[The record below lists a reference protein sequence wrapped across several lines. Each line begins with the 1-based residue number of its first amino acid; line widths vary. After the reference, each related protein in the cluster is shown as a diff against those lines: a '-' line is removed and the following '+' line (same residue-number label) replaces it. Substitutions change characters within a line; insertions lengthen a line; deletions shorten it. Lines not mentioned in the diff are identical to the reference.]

1 MADVASLAV
10 ALHLNAASFKSQVF
24 DAYDSASKES
34 KKFAQAASKDAGQTA
49 SKLLEVSANARK
61 AGADLSAS
69 GQLARHSQMGFAQL
83 RTALTNVS
91 AGSNVAT
98 SSLIG
103 GFIPAL
109 ERSLENV
116 NNVKF
121 SLVEQQR
128 VAQEAA
134 REAMNL
140 SRAQIEGAQ
149 ADRKSAQEKLNLAN
163 KMREEAIARR
173 EQAFALDEFLE
184 KQVEVNKQHGISV
197 SYAEDHAKN
206 ARVIREANI
215 AEAEA
220 KRRMASAT
228 KDIIAADKYE
238 ADGKKGL
245 VSATNQL
252 TEASKELTFSQRAA
266 ASSASLFKSAWGMMG
281 GAVGIGIMASAGA
294 FTYLYSQYQQ
304 AEERQK
310 AFNAALQ
317 KGGLGLT
324 TTAYD
329 LRNLANELGGTAE
342 AYKSVTAAASAG
354 FSGDLLQ
361 QVSEL
366 GVQMEKSGGSV
377 DLLISKI
384 IALDDQPLKGLEKLL
399 EAGEA
404 IDEKTIARVAQLE
417 REGKLEEAK
426 KAKREAALEAAKA
439 VEDAASQATENHK
452 NKVNELN
459 REYRQLIASMG
470 DAAFLDGD
478 NPTLRLYREEQEK
491 INASLKEQQQKA
503 KAKHDEI
510 VKNSLEEIKL
520 TQALN
525 AAFKAGIDP
534 QKERSERQ
542 KQFKEMLDKGTISAN
557 EYEQALKGLDKLFS
571 TPKKTGGSSVIDE
584 GKQRIEQLLQQGAA
598 LHAQLMETEG
608 LTASERKLASFEQ
621 ELLGLQGQHLNVRQK
636 SIQAHSSEI
645 RAQLLKNAEL
655 EKEIKYKELRKKF
668 DDQNFEV
675 MQKTSKLSQGATN
688 QILQMTMS
696 QPAYDLMLEE
706 QRIRDD
712 FRQKRY
718 QLDKEV
724 SDKTT
729 QLYADQT
736 IFLASE
742 EQKQIEIARQ
752 SSKDKLLAQ
761 KDAYAGMAK
770 GVQDFGDTANN
781 VHEQMRTITQNS
793 LDNMSS
799 MMADF
804 VTTGKLN
811 FADFAQSIV
820 NDITKMIFKMMIFNA
835 LKSGLTGTAFGD
847 MIGFKAEPNAKGNTY
862 QSPGLSAYSNS
873 LVKSPTLFPFAKGG
887 VPGVGLMGEA
897 GPEAIMPLTRGRD
910 GSLGVRVLGLDLP
923 QQQVPSIV
931 IQQTFNVT
939 GNGDQALY
947 EAMQE
952 AARVGAKRG
961 SDDAL
966 ARIQRDFQTN
976 GKIRGTLGR

>member
-49 SKLLEVSANARK
+49 TKLLEVSANARK

-121 SLVEQQR
+121 SLAEQQR

-149 ADRKSAQEKLNLAN
+149 ADRKSAQEKINLAA
-163 KMREEAIARR
+163 KMRDEAIARR
-173 EQAFALDEFLE
+173 EQAFSLDEYLE
-184 KQVEVNKQHGISV
+184 RQVEVNRQHGISV

-220 KRRMASAT
+220 KKRIQSASIEIVSAN
-228 KDIIAADKYE
+228 KSE
-238 ADGKKGL
+238 LEGKKNL
-245 VSATNQL
+245 TTATNQL
-252 TEASKELTFSQRAA
+252 SEASKELTFSQRAA
-266 ASSASLFKSAWGMMG
+266 ANSASLFKSTWGMMG
-281 GAVGIGIMASAGA
+281 GAVGVGIMASAGA

-329 LRNLANELGGTAE
+329 LRNLANELGGTAD

-354 FSGDLLQ
+354 FSGDLLH

-377 DLLISKI
+377 DLLISKLI
-384 IALDDQPLKGLEKLL
+384 SIGEQPLTGIKKL
-399 EAGEA
+399 
-404 IDEKTIARVAQLE
+404 IDEGVIVESGIVQRIAQLE
-417 REGKLEEAK
+417 REGKAREASELAQVSTLQAKTKAENTQSEALKVQKGEVESLRRSYQGLYEITNGSNYARINTQANNAFLEEAIRLK
-426 KAKREAALEAAKA
+426 KEQSQVQEKQLLEQKEAAYKQLEI
-439 VEDAASQATENHK
+439 TTNF
-452 NKVNELN
+452 N
-459 REYRQLIASMG
+459 
-470 DAAFLDGD
+470 
-478 NPTLRLYREEQEK
+478 T
-491 INASLKEQQQKA
+491 
-503 KAKHDEI
+503 
-510 VKNSLEEIKL
+510 
-520 TQALN
+520 
-525 AAFKAGIDP
+525 AFKAGTDQ
-534 QKERSERQ
+534 QKERAERQ
-542 KQFKEMLDKGTISAN
+542 KQFKEMLDKGTISAT
-557 EYEQALKGLDKLFS
+557 EYQQALKGLDKLFT
-571 TPKKTGGSSVIDE
+571 TPKKTGGSAVVDE

-598 LHAQLMETEG
+598 LRAQLEETEG

-621 ELLGLQGQHLNVRQK
+621 ELLGLQGQHLNARQK
-636 SIQAHSSEI
+636 TIQAHSSEI
-645 RAQLLKNAEL
+645 RAQLIKNAEL

-675 MQKTSKLSQGATN
+675 MQKTSKLSQDATN

-736 IFLASE
+736 AIMASE
-742 EQKQIEIARQ
+742 EQKQIEIVRQ
-752 SSKDKLLAQ
+752 SSKDKLSAQ

-770 GVQDFGDTANN
+770 GVQDFGNTANN

-804 VTTGKLN
+804 ATTGKLN
-811 FADFAQSIV
+811 FGDFAQSIV

-847 MIGFKAEPNAKGNTY
+847 MMGLKAEPNAKGNTY
-862 QSPGLSAYSNS
+862 ESPGLSLHRNS
-873 LVKSPTLFPFAKGG
+873 IVKSPTLFPFAKGG
-887 VPGVGLMGEA
+887 VPGMGLMGEA

-910 GSLGVRVLGLDLP
+910 GSLGVRILGLEDS
-923 QQQVPSIV
+923 QQTVPNII
-931 IQQTFNVT
+931 IQQTFHLT
-939 GNGDQALY
+939 GYGDQALQ

-952 AARVGAKRG
+952 AARMGAKQG

-966 ARIQRDFQTN
+966 AKIQRDFLSK
-976 GKIRGTLGR
+976 GKLRGALER

>member
-49 SKLLEVSANARK
+49 TKLLEVSANARK

-121 SLVEQQR
+121 SLAEQQR

-134 REAMNL
+134 REAINL

-149 ADRKSAQEKLNLAN
+149 ADRKSAQEKINLAA
-163 KMREEAIARR
+163 KMRDEAIARR
-173 EQAFALDEFLE
+173 EQAFSLDEYLE
-184 KQVEVNKQHGISV
+184 RQVEVNKQHGISV
-197 SYAEDHAKN
+197 SYAEEHAKN

-220 KRRMASAT
+220 KKRIQSASIEIVSAN
-228 KDIIAADKYE
+228 KSE
-238 ADGKKGL
+238 LEGKKNL
-245 VSATNQL
+245 TTATNQL
-252 TEASKELTFSQRAA
+252 SEASKELTFSQRAA
-266 ASSASLFKSAWGMMG
+266 ANSASLFKSAWGMMG
-281 GAVGIGIMASAGA
+281 GAVGVGIMASAGA

-354 FSGDLLQ
+354 FSGDLLH

-377 DLLISKI
+377 DLLISKLI
-384 IALDDQPLKGLEKLL
+384 SIGEQPLTGIKKL
-399 EAGEA
+399 
-404 IDEKTIARVAQLE
+404 IDEGVIVESGIVQRIAQLE
-417 REGKLEEAK
+417 REGKAREASELAQVSTLQAKTKAENTQSEALKVQKGEVESLRRSYQGLYEITNGSNYARINTQANNAFLEEAIRLK
-426 KAKREAALEAAKA
+426 KEQSQVQEKQLLEQKEAAYKQLEI
-439 VEDAASQATENHK
+439 TTNF
-452 NKVNELN
+452 N
-459 REYRQLIASMG
+459 
-470 DAAFLDGD
+470 
-478 NPTLRLYREEQEK
+478 T
-491 INASLKEQQQKA
+491 
-503 KAKHDEI
+503 
-510 VKNSLEEIKL
+510 
-520 TQALN
+520 
-525 AAFKAGIDP
+525 AFKAGTDQ
-534 QKERSERQ
+534 QKERAERQ
-542 KQFKEMLDKGTISAN
+542 KQFKEMLDKGTISAT
-557 EYEQALKGLDKLFS
+557 EYQQALKGLDKLFT
-571 TPKKTGGSSVIDE
+571 TPKKTGGSAAVDE

-598 LHAQLMETEG
+598 LRAQLEETEG

-621 ELLGLQGQHLNVRQK
+621 ELLGLQGQHLSARQK
-636 SIQAHSSEI
+636 TIQAHSSEI
-645 RAQLLKNAEL
+645 RAQLIKNAEL

-675 MQKTSKLSQGATN
+675 MQKTSKLSQDATN

-736 IFLASE
+736 TFLASE

-752 SSKDKLLAQ
+752 SSKDKLSAQ
-761 KDAYAGMAK
+761 KGAYAGMAK
-770 GVQDFGDTANN
+770 GVQDFGNTANN

-811 FADFAQSIV
+811 FGDFAQSIV

-847 MIGFKAEPNAKGNTY
+847 MMGLKAEPNAKGNTY
-862 QSPGLSAYSNS
+862 ESPGLSLHRNS
-873 LVKSPTLFPFAKGG
+873 IVKSPTLFPFAKGG
-887 VPGVGLMGEA
+887 VPGMGLMGEA

-910 GSLGVRVLGLDLP
+910 GSLGVRILGLEES
-923 QQQVPSIV
+923 QQAAPNII
-931 IQQTFNVT
+931 IQQTFHLT
-939 GNGDQALY
+939 GYGDQALQD
-947 EAMQE
+947 AMQE
-952 AARVGAKRG
+952 AARMGAKQG

-966 ARIQRDFQTN
+966 AKIQRDFLTK
-976 GKIRGTLGR
+976 GKIRGALER

>member
-49 SKLLEVSANARK
+49 TKLLEVSANARK

-121 SLVEQQR
+121 SLAEQQR

-149 ADRKSAQEKLNLAN
+149 ADRKSAQEKINLAA
-163 KMREEAIARR
+163 KMRDEAIARR
-173 EQAFALDEFLE
+173 EQAFSLDEYLE
-184 KQVEVNKQHGISV
+184 RQVEVNRQHGISV
-197 SYAEDHAKN
+197 SYAEEHAKN

-220 KRRMASAT
+220 KKRIQSASIEIVSAN
-228 KDIIAADKYE
+228 KSE
-238 ADGKKGL
+238 LEGKKNL
-245 VSATNQL
+245 TTATNQL
-252 TEASKELTFSQRAA
+252 SEASKELTFSQRAA
-266 ASSASLFKSAWGMMG
+266 ANSASLFKSAWGMMG
-281 GAVGIGIMASAGA
+281 GAVGVGIMASAGA

-354 FSGDLLQ
+354 FSGDLLH

-377 DLLISKI
+377 DELISRLV
-384 IALDDQPLKGLEKLL
+384 ALGERPVEGLQK
-399 EAGEA
+399 A
-404 IDEKTIARVAQLE
+404 IDAGHIIDAQTMERIARLE
-417 REGKLEEAK
+417 REGKK
-426 KAKREAALEAAKA
+426 QEAASAARLAATAAMK
-439 VEDAASQATENHK
+439 EYHQQSDAFAENHEKRIRELDKTYAGLHMTIRNLDMGGSDPFLGMYVATK
-452 NKVNELN
+452 NLLTNKLK
-459 REYRQLIASMG
+459 Q
-470 DAAFLDGD
+470 
-478 NPTLRLYREEQEK
+478 EQEERQK
-491 INASLKEQQQKA
+491 QQFEQQ
-503 KAKHDEI
+503 
-510 VKNSLEEIKL
+510 KNLTDNLKL
-520 TQALN
+520 QINFN
-525 AAFKAGIDP
+525 AAFSAGIDQ
-534 QKERSERQ
+534 QKERAERQ
-542 KQFKEMLDKGTISAN
+542 KQFKDMLDKGTISAT
-557 EYEQALKGLDKLFS
+557 EYQQALKGLDKLFT
-571 TPKKTGGSSVIDE
+571 TPKKTGGSAAVDE

-598 LHAQLMETEG
+598 LRAQLEETEG

-621 ELLGLQGQHLNVRQK
+621 ELLGLQGQHLNARQK
-636 SIQAHSSEI
+636 TIQAHSSEI
-645 RAQLLKNAEL
+645 RAQLIKNAEL

-675 MQKTSKLSQGATN
+675 MQKTSKLSQDATN

-736 IFLASE
+736 TFLASE

-752 SSKDKLLAQ
+752 SSKDKLSAQ

-770 GVQDFGDTANN
+770 GVQDFGNTANN

-811 FADFAQSIV
+811 FGDFAQSIV
-820 NDITKMIFKMMIFNA
+820 NDITKMILKMMIFNA

-847 MIGFKAEPNAKGNTY
+847 MMGLKAEPNAKGNTY
-862 QSPGLSAYSNS
+862 ESPGLSLHRNS
-873 LVKSPTLFPFAKGG
+873 IVKSPTLFPFAKGG
-887 VPGVGLMGEA
+887 VPGMGLMGEA

-910 GSLGVRVLGLDLP
+910 GSLGVRILGLEES
-923 QQQVPSIV
+923 QQAAPNII
-931 IQQTFNVT
+931 IQQAFHLT
-939 GNGDQALY
+939 GYGDQALQD
-947 EAMQE
+947 AMQE
-952 AARVGAKRG
+952 AARMGAKQG

-966 ARIQRDFQTN
+966 AKIQRDFLAK
-976 GKIRGTLGR
+976 GKIRGALER

>member
-24 DAYDSASKES
+24 EAYDSASKES

-49 SKLLEVSANARK
+49 TKLLEVSANARK

-103 GFIPAL
+103 ALIPAL

-121 SLVEQQR
+121 SLAEQQR

-134 REAMNL
+134 REAINL

-149 ADRKSAQEKLNLAN
+149 ADRKSAQEKINLAA
-163 KMREEAIARR
+163 KMRDEAIARR
-173 EQAFALDEFLE
+173 EQAFSLDEYLE
-184 KQVEVNKQHGISV
+184 RQVEVNKQHGISV
-197 SYAEDHAKN
+197 SYAEEHAKN

-220 KRRMASAT
+220 KKRIQSASIEIVSAN
-228 KDIIAADKYE
+228 KSE
-238 ADGKKGL
+238 LEGKKNL
-245 VSATNQL
+245 TTATNQL
-252 TEASKELTFSQRAA
+252 SEASKELTFSQRAA
-266 ASSASLFKSAWGMMG
+266 ANSASLFKSAWGMMG
-281 GAVGIGIMASAGA
+281 GAVGVGIMASAGA

-354 FSGDLLQ
+354 FSGDLLH

-377 DLLISKI
+377 DLLISKLI
-384 IALDDQPLKGLEKLL
+384 SIGEQPLTGIKKL
-399 EAGEA
+399 
-404 IDEKTIARVAQLE
+404 IDEGVIVESGIVQRIAQLE
-417 REGKLEEAK
+417 REGKAREASELAQVSTLQAKTKAENTQSEALKVQKGEVESLRRSYQGLYEITNGSNYARINTQANNAFLEEAIRLK
-426 KAKREAALEAAKA
+426 KEQSQVQEKQLLEQKEAAYKQLEI
-439 VEDAASQATENHK
+439 TTNF
-452 NKVNELN
+452 N
-459 REYRQLIASMG
+459 
-470 DAAFLDGD
+470 
-478 NPTLRLYREEQEK
+478 T
-491 INASLKEQQQKA
+491 
-503 KAKHDEI
+503 
-510 VKNSLEEIKL
+510 
-520 TQALN
+520 
-525 AAFKAGIDP
+525 AFKAGTDQ
-534 QKERSERQ
+534 QKERAERQ
-542 KQFKEMLDKGTISAN
+542 KQFKEMLDKGTISAT
-557 EYEQALKGLDKLFS
+557 EYQQALKGLDKLFT
-571 TPKKTGGSSVIDE
+571 TPKKTGGSAVVDE

-598 LHAQLMETEG
+598 LRAQLEETEG

-621 ELLGLQGQHLNVRQK
+621 ELLGLQGQHLNARQK
-636 SIQAHSSEI
+636 TIQAHSSEI
-645 RAQLLKNAEL
+645 RAQLIKNAEL

-675 MQKTSKLSQGATN
+675 MQKTSKLSQDATN

-736 IFLASE
+736 AIMASE

-752 SSKDKLLAQ
+752 SSKDKLSAQ

-770 GVQDFGDTANN
+770 GVQDFGNTANN

-804 VTTGKLN
+804 ATTGKLN
-811 FADFAQSIV
+811 FGDFAQSIV

-847 MIGFKAEPNAKGNTY
+847 MMGLKAEPNAKGNTY
-862 QSPGLSAYSNS
+862 ESPGLSLHRNS
-873 LVKSPTLFPFAKGG
+873 IVKSPTLFPFAKGG
-887 VPGVGLMGEA
+887 VPGMGLMGEA

-910 GSLGVRVLGLDLP
+910 GSLGVRILGLEDS
-923 QQQVPSIV
+923 QQTVPNII
-931 IQQTFNVT
+931 IQQTFHLT
-939 GNGDQALY
+939 GYGDQALQ

-952 AARVGAKRG
+952 AARMGAKQG

-966 ARIQRDFQTN
+966 AKIQRDFLSK
-976 GKIRGTLGR
+976 GKLRGTLER

>member
-24 DAYDSASKES
+24 EAYDSASKES

-49 SKLLEVSANARK
+49 TKLLEVSANARK

-103 GFIPAL
+103 ALIPAL

-121 SLVEQQR
+121 SLAEQQR

-134 REAMNL
+134 REAINL

-149 ADRKSAQEKLNLAN
+149 ADRKSAQEKINLAA
-163 KMREEAIARR
+163 KMRDEAIARR
-173 EQAFALDEFLE
+173 EQAFSLDEYLE
-184 KQVEVNKQHGISV
+184 RQVEVNKQHGISV
-197 SYAEDHAKN
+197 SYAEEHAKN

-220 KRRMASAT
+220 KKRIQSASIEIVSAN
-228 KDIIAADKYE
+228 KSE
-238 ADGKKGL
+238 LEGKKNL
-245 VSATNQL
+245 TTATNQL
-252 TEASKELTFSQRAA
+252 SEASKELTFSQRAA
-266 ASSASLFKSAWGMMG
+266 ANSASLFKSAWGMMG
-281 GAVGIGIMASAGA
+281 GAVGVGIMASAGA

-354 FSGDLLQ
+354 FSGDLLH

-377 DLLISKI
+377 DLLISKLI
-384 IALDDQPLKGLEKLL
+384 SIGEQPLTGIKKL
-399 EAGEA
+399 
-404 IDEKTIARVAQLE
+404 IDEGVIVESGIVQRIAQLE
-417 REGKLEEAK
+417 REGKAREASELAQVSTLQAKTKAENTQSEALKVQKGEVESLRRSYQGLYEITNGSNYARINTQANNAFLEEAIRLK
-426 KAKREAALEAAKA
+426 KEQSQVQEKQLLEQKEAAYKQLEI
-439 VEDAASQATENHK
+439 TTNF
-452 NKVNELN
+452 N
-459 REYRQLIASMG
+459 
-470 DAAFLDGD
+470 
-478 NPTLRLYREEQEK
+478 T
-491 INASLKEQQQKA
+491 
-503 KAKHDEI
+503 
-510 VKNSLEEIKL
+510 
-520 TQALN
+520 T
-525 AAFKAGIDP
+525 FKAGTDQ
-534 QKERSERQ
+534 QKERAERQ
-542 KQFKEMLDKGTISAN
+542 KQFKEMLDKGTISAT
-557 EYEQALKGLDKLFS
+557 EYQQALKGLDKLFT
-571 TPKKTGGSSVIDE
+571 TPKKTGGSAVVDE

-598 LHAQLMETEG
+598 LRAQLEETEG

-621 ELLGLQGQHLNVRQK
+621 ELLGLQGQHLNARQK
-636 SIQAHSSEI
+636 TIQAHSSEI
-645 RAQLLKNAEL
+645 RAQLIKNAEL

-675 MQKTSKLSQGATN
+675 MQKTSKLSQDATN

-736 IFLASE
+736 AIMASE

-752 SSKDKLLAQ
+752 SSKDKLSAQ

-770 GVQDFGDTANN
+770 GVQDFGNTANN

-804 VTTGKLN
+804 ATTGKLN
-811 FADFAQSIV
+811 FGDFAQSIV

-847 MIGFKAEPNAKGNTY
+847 MMGLKAEPNAKGNTY
-862 QSPGLSAYSNS
+862 ESPGLSLHRNS
-873 LVKSPTLFPFAKGG
+873 IVKSPTLFPFAKGG
-887 VPGVGLMGEA
+887 VPGMGLMGEA

-910 GSLGVRVLGLDLP
+910 GSLGVRILGLEDS
-923 QQQVPSIV
+923 QQTVPNII
-931 IQQTFNVT
+931 IQQTFHLT
-939 GNGDQALY
+939 GYGDQALQ

-952 AARVGAKRG
+952 AARMGAKQG

-966 ARIQRDFQTN
+966 AKIQRDFLSK
-976 GKIRGTLGR
+976 GKLRGTLER

>member
-354 FSGDLLQ
+354 FSGDLLH

-377 DLLISKI
+377 DLLISKL
-384 IALDDQPLKGLEKLL
+384 IAIGDQPLNGIQKL
-399 EAGEA
+399 
-404 IDEKTIARVAQLE
+404 IDEGVMVESGIVQRIAALE
-417 REGKLEEAK
+417 REGKSREAAELAQISSLKARTGAENEQAESIKEHRNQVEELRSSYKGLYEVTNGGSYVKINTNLNNAFLDEAK
-426 KAKREAALEAAKA
+426 K
-439 VEDAASQATENHK
+439 
-452 NKVNELN
+452 
-459 REYRQLIASMG
+459 
-470 DAAFLDGD
+470 
-478 NPTLRLYREEQEK
+478 LRLEKQKIHDEE
-491 INASLKEQQQKA
+491 LKQQKESA
-503 KAKHDEI
+503 YKQLELA
-510 VKNSLEEIKL
+510 VNFNS
-520 TQALN
+520 
-525 AAFKAGIDP
+525 AFKAGVDQ
-534 QKERSERQ
+534 QKIRAERQ

-675 MQKTSKLSQGATN
+675 MQKTSKLSQDATN

-770 GVQDFGDTANN
+770 GVQDFGDTASN

-887 VPGVGLMGEA
+887 VPGVGLMGEE

>member
-281 GAVGIGIMASAGA
+281 GAVGIGIIASAGA

-377 DLLISKI
+377 DLLISKL
-384 IALDDQPLKGLEKLL
+384 IAIGDQPLNGIQKL
-399 EAGEA
+399 
-404 IDEKTIARVAQLE
+404 IDEGVMVESGIVQRIAALE
-417 REGKLEEAK
+417 REGKSREAAELAQISSLKARTGAENEQAESIKEHRNQVEELRSSYKGLYEVTNGGSYVKINTNLNNAFLDEAK
-426 KAKREAALEAAKA
+426 K
-439 VEDAASQATENHK
+439 
-452 NKVNELN
+452 
-459 REYRQLIASMG
+459 
-470 DAAFLDGD
+470 
-478 NPTLRLYREEQEK
+478 LRLEKQKIHDEE
-491 INASLKEQQQKA
+491 LKQQKESA
-503 KAKHDEI
+503 YKQLELA
-510 VKNSLEEIKL
+510 VNFNS
-520 TQALN
+520 
-525 AAFKAGIDP
+525 AFKAGVDQ
-534 QKERSERQ
+534 QKIRVERQ

-675 MQKTSKLSQGATN
+675 MQKTSKLSQDATN

-923 QQQVPSIV
+923 QQQVPSII

-939 GNGDQALY
+939 GSGDQALY

>member
-34 KKFAQAASKDAGQTA
+34 KKFAQSATKDAGQTA
-49 SKLLEVSANARK
+49 ERLLEVSANARK

-69 GQLARHSQMGFAQL
+69 GQMARSSQLGFGQL

-116 NNVKF
+116 NSVKF
-121 SLVEQQR
+121 SLAEQQR

-134 REAMNL
+134 REAINL

-149 ADRKSAQEKLNLAN
+149 ADRKSAQEKINLAA
-163 KMREEAIARR
+163 KMRDEAIARR
-173 EQAFALDEFLE
+173 EQAFSLDEYLE
-184 KQVEVNKQHGISV
+184 RQVEVNKQHGISV

-220 KRRMASAT
+220 KKRMQSASIEVISAN
-228 KDIIAADKYE
+228 KSE
-238 ADGKKGL
+238 LDGKKNL
-245 VSATNQL
+245 TTATNQL
-252 TEASKELTFSQRAA
+252 SEASKELTFSQRAA
-266 ASSASLFKSAWGMMG
+266 ANSASLFKSAWSMMG
-281 GAVGIGIMASAGA
+281 GAVGVGIMASAGA

-354 FSGDLLQ
+354 FSGDLLH

-366 GVQMEKSGGSV
+366 GIQMEKSGGSV
-377 DLLISKI
+377 DLLISKLVSI
-384 IALDDQPLKGLEKLL
+384 GEQPLTGIKKL
-399 EAGEA
+399 
-404 IDEKTIARVAQLE
+404 IDEGVIVESGIVQRIAQLE
-417 REGKLEEAK
+417 REGKAREASELAQISTLQAKTKAENTQSEALKVQKSEVESLRRSYQGLYDITNGSNYAKINTQMNNAFLEEAIKLK
-426 KAKREAALEAAKA
+426 KEQSQVQEKQLLEQKEAAYKQLEI
-439 VEDAASQATENHK
+439 TTNF
-452 NKVNELN
+452 N
-459 REYRQLIASMG
+459 
-470 DAAFLDGD
+470 
-478 NPTLRLYREEQEK
+478 T
-491 INASLKEQQQKA
+491 
-503 KAKHDEI
+503 
-510 VKNSLEEIKL
+510 
-520 TQALN
+520 
-525 AAFKAGIDP
+525 AFKAGTDQ

-542 KQFKEMLDKGTISAN
+542 KQFKEMLDKGTISAI
-557 EYEQALKGLDKLFS
+557 EYQQAIKGLDKLFT
-571 TPKKTGGSSVIDE
+571 TPKKTGGSAVVDE

-598 LHAQLMETEG
+598 LRAQLEETEG

-621 ELLGLQGQHLNVRQK
+621 ELIGLQGQHLNARQK
-636 SIQAHSSEI
+636 TIQAHSSEI
-645 RAQLLKNAEL
+645 RAQLIKNAEL

-675 MQKTSKLSQGATN
+675 MQRTSKLSQDSSN
-688 QILQMTMS
+688 QMLQMTMS

-706 QRIRDD
+706 QRVRDD
-712 FRQKRY
+712 FRQRRY

-729 QLYADQT
+729 QLYSEQT
-736 IFLASE
+736 LFLSQE
-742 EQKQIEIARQ
+742 EQRQLDIVRQ
-752 SSKDKLLAQ
+752 SSRDKLAMNRN
-761 KDAYAGMAK
+761 ATTGMAK
-770 GVQDFGDTANN
+770 GIQDFGNSAEN
-781 VHEQMRTITQNS
+781 VYDQMRTISNGALS
-793 LDNMSS
+793 DMSG
-799 MMADF
+799 MLANF
-804 VTTGKLN
+804 VATGKLN

-820 NDITKMIFKMMIFNA
+820 TEITKMIFQMMIFNA
-835 LKSGLTGTAFGD
+835 LKAGFAGTAFGEA
-847 MIGFKAEPNAKGNTY
+847 IGAGAAPTPNAKGGTY
-862 QSPGLSAYSNS
+862 NSPGLSAYSNTI
-873 LVKSPTLFPFAKGG
+873 VKSPTLFPFAKGG
-887 VPGVGLMGEA
+887 APKMGLMGEA
-897 GPEAIMPLTRGRD
+897 GAEAIMPLTRARD
-910 GSLGVRVLGLDLP
+910 GSLGVRVIGLDA
-923 QQQVPSIV
+923 QQQTPNII
-931 IQQTFNVT
+931 IQQTFHLT
-939 GNGDQALY
+939 GNGDQAL
-947 EAMQE
+947 QE
-952 AARVGAKRG
+952 AIQQAAEMGAKQG
-961 SDDAL
+961 SQDAL
-966 ARIQRDFQTN
+966 TKIQRDFQN
-976 GKIRGTLGR
+976 NGTLRKSLGR

>member
-49 SKLLEVSANARK
+49 TKLLEVSANARK

-121 SLVEQQR
+121 SLAEQQR
-128 VAQEAA
+128 VTQEAA

-149 ADRKSAQEKLNLAN
+149 ADRKSAQEKINLAA
-163 KMREEAIARR
+163 KMRDEAIARR
-173 EQAFALDEFLE
+173 EQAFSLDEYLE
-184 KQVEVNKQHGISV
+184 RQVEVNKQHGISV
-197 SYAEDHAKN
+197 SYAEEHAKN

-220 KRRMASAT
+220 KKRIQSASIEIVSAN
-228 KDIIAADKYE
+228 KSE
-238 ADGKKGL
+238 LEGKKNL
-245 VSATNQL
+245 TTATNQL
-252 TEASKELTFSQRAA
+252 SEASKELTFSQRAA
-266 ASSASLFKSAWGMMG
+266 ANSASLFKSAWGMMG
-281 GAVGIGIMASAGA
+281 GAVGVGIMASAGA

-354 FSGDLLQ
+354 FSGDLLH

-377 DLLISKI
+377 DELISRLV
-384 IALDDQPLKGLEKLL
+384 ALGERPVEGLQK
-399 EAGEA
+399 A
-404 IDEKTIARVAQLE
+404 IDAGHIIDAQTMERIARLE
-417 REGKLEEAK
+417 REGKK
-426 KAKREAALEAAKA
+426 QEAASAARLAATAAMK
-439 VEDAASQATENHK
+439 EYHQQSDAFAENHEKRIRELDKTYAGLHMTIRNLDMGGSDPFLGMYVATK
-452 NKVNELN
+452 NLLTNKLK
-459 REYRQLIASMG
+459 Q
-470 DAAFLDGD
+470 
-478 NPTLRLYREEQEK
+478 EQEERQK
-491 INASLKEQQQKA
+491 QQFEQQ
-503 KAKHDEI
+503 
-510 VKNSLEEIKL
+510 KNLTDNLKL
-520 TQALN
+520 QINFN
-525 AAFKAGIDP
+525 AAFSAGIDQ
-534 QKERSERQ
+534 QKERAERQ
-542 KQFKEMLDKGTISAN
+542 KQFKDMLDKGTISAT
-557 EYEQALKGLDKLFS
+557 EYQQALKGLDKLFT
-571 TPKKTGGSSVIDE
+571 TPKKTGGSAAVDE

-598 LHAQLMETEG
+598 LRAQLEETEG

-621 ELLGLQGQHLNVRQK
+621 ELLGLQGQHLSARQK
-636 SIQAHSSEI
+636 TIQAHSSEI
-645 RAQLLKNAEL
+645 RAQLIKNAEL

-675 MQKTSKLSQGATN
+675 MQKTSKLSQDATN

-736 IFLASE
+736 TFLASE

-752 SSKDKLLAQ
+752 SSKDKLSAQ

-770 GVQDFGDTANN
+770 GVQDFGNTANN

-804 VTTGKLN
+804 ATTGKLN
-811 FADFAQSIV
+811 FGDFAQSIV

-847 MIGFKAEPNAKGNTY
+847 MMGLKAEPNAKGNTY
-862 QSPGLSAYSNS
+862 ESPGLSLHRNS
-873 LVKSPTLFPFAKGG
+873 IVKSPTLFPFAKGG
-887 VPGVGLMGEA
+887 VPGMGLMGEA

-910 GSLGVRVLGLDLP
+910 GSLGVRILGLEES
-923 QQQVPSIV
+923 QQAVPNII
-931 IQQTFNVT
+931 IQQTFHLT
-939 GNGDQALY
+939 GYGDQALQD
-947 EAMQE
+947 AMQE
-952 AARVGAKRG
+952 AARMGAKQG

-966 ARIQRDFQTN
+966 AKIQRDFLTK
-976 GKIRGTLGR
+976 GKIRGALER

>member
-49 SKLLEVSANARK
+49 TKLLEVSANARK

-121 SLVEQQR
+121 SLAEQQR

-149 ADRKSAQEKLNLAN
+149 ADRKSAQEKINLAA
-163 KMREEAIARR
+163 KMRDEAIARR
-173 EQAFALDEFLE
+173 EQAFSLDEYLE
-184 KQVEVNKQHGISV
+184 RQVEVNKQHGISV
-197 SYAEDHAKN
+197 SYAEEHAKN

-220 KRRMASAT
+220 KKRIQSASIEIVSAN
-228 KDIIAADKYE
+228 KSE
-238 ADGKKGL
+238 LEGKKNL
-245 VSATNQL
+245 TTATNQL
-252 TEASKELTFSQRAA
+252 SEASKELTFSQRAA
-266 ASSASLFKSAWGMMG
+266 ANSASLFKSAWGMMG
-281 GAVGIGIMASAGA
+281 GAVGVGIMASAGA

-354 FSGDLLQ
+354 FSGDLLHQ
-361 QVSEL
+361 ISEVGTQL
-366 GVQMEKSGGSV
+366 EKSGGNV
-377 DLLISKI
+377 DQFISSLVALGERPVEGMQRI
-384 IALDDQPLKGLEKLL
+384 ID
-399 EAGEA
+399 AGREIDNQA
-404 IDEKTIARVAQLE
+404 IERVARLE
-417 REGKLEEAK
+417 REGK
-426 KAKREAALEAAKA
+426 KREAANAAML
-439 VEDAASQATENHK
+439 AAAIAEIEYNTKSGTFATEHEK
-452 NKVNELN
+452 RIKDLN
-459 REYRQLIASMG
+459 VAYAGLQMTVRNIDMGGKDPFMGMYIATKSLLADKLKKEQEERTQQLI
-470 DAAFLDGD
+470 
-478 NPTLRLYREEQEK
+478 
-491 INASLKEQQQKA
+491 EQQKQLT
-503 KAKHDEI
+503 EN
-510 VKNSLEEIKL
+510 VKLQSNF
-520 TQALN
+520 N
-525 AAFKAGIDP
+525 AAFNAGVDQQKVRID
-534 QKERSERQ
+534 RQ
-542 KQFKEMLDKGTISAN
+542 KQFKDMLDKGAISAT
-557 EYEQALKGLDKLFS
+557 EYQQALKGLDKLFS
-571 TPKKTGGSSVIDE
+571 TPAKSGKSTVIDE
-584 GKQRIEQLLQQGAA
+584 GKQRVEQLLQQGAA
-598 LHAQLMETEG
+598 LRAQLEETEG

-621 ELLGLQGQHLNVRQK
+621 ELIGLQGQHLNARQK
-636 SIQAHSSEI
+636 SIQSHSVEI
-645 RAQLLKNAEL
+645 RNQLLKNTEL
-655 EKEIKYKELRKKF
+655 EKEIKFKELRKKF

-675 MQKTSKLSQGATN
+675 MQKTSKIRQDATN
-688 QILQMTMS
+688 QMLQITMS
-696 QPAYDLMLEE
+696 QSAYDLMLEE
-706 QRIRDD
+706 QKVRDE
-712 FRQKRY
+712 FRQRRY

-729 QLYADQT
+729 QLYSEQT
-736 IFLASE
+736 LFLAQE
-742 EQKQIEIARQ
+742 EQRQLDIVRQ
-752 SSKDKLLAQ
+752 SSRDKLAMSRN
-761 KDAYAGMAK
+761 ASAGMVR
-770 GVQDFGDTANN
+770 GIQDFGESAGSVYD
-781 VHEQMRTITQNS
+781 QMRLISNNTLS
-793 LDNMSS
+793 DMSG
-799 MMADF
+799 MLANF
-804 VTTGKLN
+804 VATGKLN

-820 NDITKMIFKMMIFNA
+820 SEITKMIFQMMIFNA
-835 LKSGLTGTAFGD
+835 LKAGFAGTSFGD
-847 MIGFKAEPNAKGNTY
+847 VLGFKATPNAKGNTY
-862 QSPGLSAYSNS
+862 ESPGLSLHRNS
-873 LVKSPTLFPFAKGG
+873 IVKSPTLFPFAKGG
-887 VPGVGLMGEA
+887 VPGMGLMGEA

-910 GSLGVRVLGLDLP
+910 GSLGVRILGLEES
-923 QQQVPSIV
+923 QQAAPNII
-931 IQQTFNVT
+931 IQQTFHLT
-939 GNGDQALY
+939 GYGDQALQD
-947 EAMQE
+947 AMQE
-952 AARVGAKRG
+952 AARMGAKQG

-966 ARIQRDFQTN
+966 AKIQRDFLTK
-976 GKIRGTLGR
+976 GKIRGALER

>member
-49 SKLLEVSANARK
+49 TKLLEVSANARK

-98 SSLIG
+98 SSLIS

-121 SLVEQQR
+121 SLAEQQR

-149 ADRKSAQEKLNLAN
+149 ADRKSAQEKINLAA
-163 KMREEAIARR
+163 KMRDEAIARR
-173 EQAFALDEFLE
+173 EQAFSLDEYLE
-184 KQVEVNKQHGISV
+184 RQVEVNKQHGISV
-197 SYAEDHAKN
+197 SYAEEHAKN

-220 KRRMASAT
+220 KKRIQSASIEIVSAN
-228 KDIIAADKYE
+228 KSE
-238 ADGKKGL
+238 LEGKKNL
-245 VSATNQL
+245 TTATNQL
-252 TEASKELTFSQRAA
+252 SEASKELTFSQRAA
-266 ASSASLFKSAWGMMG
+266 ANSASLFKSAWGMMG
-281 GAVGIGIMASAGA
+281 GAVGVGIMASAGA

-354 FSGDLLQ
+354 FSGDLLH

-377 DLLISKI
+377 DLLISKLI
-384 IALDDQPLKGLEKLL
+384 SIGEQPLTGIKKL
-399 EAGEA
+399 
-404 IDEKTIARVAQLE
+404 IDEGVIVESGIVQRIAQLE
-417 REGKLEEAK
+417 REGKAREASELAQVSTLQAKTKAENTQSEALKVQKGEVESLRRSYQGLYEITNGSNYARINTQANNAFLEEAIRLK
-426 KAKREAALEAAKA
+426 KEQSQVQEKQLLEQKEAAYKQLEI
-439 VEDAASQATENHK
+439 TTNF
-452 NKVNELN
+452 N
-459 REYRQLIASMG
+459 
-470 DAAFLDGD
+470 
-478 NPTLRLYREEQEK
+478 T
-491 INASLKEQQQKA
+491 
-503 KAKHDEI
+503 
-510 VKNSLEEIKL
+510 
-520 TQALN
+520 
-525 AAFKAGIDP
+525 AFKAGTDQ
-534 QKERSERQ
+534 QKERAERQ
-542 KQFKEMLDKGTISAN
+542 KQFKEMLDKGTISAT
-557 EYEQALKGLDKLFS
+557 EYQQALKGLDKLFT
-571 TPKKTGGSSVIDE
+571 TPKKTGGSAVVDE

-598 LHAQLMETEG
+598 LRAQLEETEG

-621 ELLGLQGQHLNVRQK
+621 ELLGLQGQHLNARQK
-636 SIQAHSSEI
+636 TIQAHSSEI
-645 RAQLLKNAEL
+645 RAQLIKNAEL

-675 MQKTSKLSQGATN
+675 MQKTSKLSQDATN

-736 IFLASE
+736 AIMASE

-752 SSKDKLLAQ
+752 SSKDKLSAQ

-770 GVQDFGDTANN
+770 GVQDFGNTANN

-804 VTTGKLN
+804 ATTGKLN
-811 FADFAQSIV
+811 FGDFAQSIV

-847 MIGFKAEPNAKGNTY
+847 MMGLKAEPNAKGNIY
-862 QSPGLSAYSNS
+862 ESPGLSLHRNS
-873 LVKSPTLFPFAKGG
+873 IVKSQTLFPFAKGG
-887 VPGVGLMGEA
+887 VPGMGLMGEA

-910 GSLGVRVLGLDLP
+910 GSLGVRILGLEDS
-923 QQQVPSIV
+923 QQTVPNII
-931 IQQTFNVT
+931 IQQTFHLT
-939 GNGDQALY
+939 GYGDQALQ

-952 AARVGAKRG
+952 AARMGAKQG

-966 ARIQRDFQTN
+966 AKIQRDFLSK
-976 GKIRGTLGR
+976 GKLRGTLER

>member
-49 SKLLEVSANARK
+49 TKLLEVSANARK

-116 NNVKF
+116 NNVKL
-121 SLVEQQR
+121 SLAEQQR

-134 REAMNL
+134 REAINL

-149 ADRKSAQEKLNLAN
+149 ADRKSAQEKINLAA
-163 KMREEAIARR
+163 KMRDEAIARR
-173 EQAFALDEFLE
+173 EQAFSLDEYLE
-184 KQVEVNKQHGISV
+184 RQVEVNKQHGISV
-197 SYAEDHAKN
+197 SYAEEHAKN

-220 KRRMASAT
+220 KKRIQSASIEIVSAN
-228 KDIIAADKYE
+228 KSE
-238 ADGKKGL
+238 LEGKKNL
-245 VSATNQL
+245 TTATNQL
-252 TEASKELTFSQRAA
+252 SEASKELTFSQRAA
-266 ASSASLFKSAWGMMG
+266 ANSASLFKSAWGMMG
-281 GAVGIGIMASAGA
+281 GAVGVGIMASAGA

-354 FSGDLLQ
+354 FSGDLLH

-377 DLLISKI
+377 DELLSRLV
-384 IALDDQPLKGLEKLL
+384 ALGERPVEGLQK
-399 EAGEA
+399 A
-404 IDEKTIARVAQLE
+404 IDAGHIIDAQTMERIARLE
-417 REGKLEEAK
+417 REGRKQ
-426 KAKREAALEAAKA
+426 EAASAARLAATAAESEYNKNTKEFADQHIEKIKDLNKA
-439 VEDAASQATENHK
+439 YAGLQMTVRNLDMGGNDPFLGMYVATK
-452 NKVNELN
+452 NLLTNKLK
-459 REYRQLIASMG
+459 Q
-470 DAAFLDGD
+470 
-478 NPTLRLYREEQEK
+478 EQEDQQK
-491 INASLKEQQQKA
+491 QQIEQQKSLTDSLKLQ
-503 KAKHDEI
+503 
-510 VKNSLEEIKL
+510 VNF
-520 TQALN
+520 N
-525 AAFKAGIDP
+525 AAFSAGVDQ
-534 QKERSERQ
+534 QKERAERQ
-542 KQFKEMLDKGTISAN
+542 KQFKDMLDKGTISAT
-557 EYEQALKGLDKLFS
+557 EYQQALKGLDKLFT
-571 TPKKTGGSSVIDE
+571 TPKKTGGSAAVDE

-598 LHAQLMETEG
+598 LRAQLEETEG

-621 ELLGLQGQHLNVRQK
+621 ELLGLQGQHLSARQK
-636 SIQAHSSEI
+636 TIQAHSSEI
-645 RAQLLKNAEL
+645 RAQLIKNAEL

-675 MQKTSKLSQGATN
+675 MQKTSKLSQDATN

-736 IFLASE
+736 TFLASE

-752 SSKDKLLAQ
+752 SSKDKLSAQ

-770 GVQDFGDTANN
+770 GVQDFGNTANN

-804 VTTGKLN
+804 ATTGKLN
-811 FADFAQSIV
+811 FGDFAQSIV

-847 MIGFKAEPNAKGNTY
+847 MMGLKAEPNAKGNTY
-862 QSPGLSAYSNS
+862 ESPGLSLHRNS
-873 LVKSPTLFPFAKGG
+873 IVKSPTLFPFAKGG
-887 VPGVGLMGEA
+887 VPGMGLMGEA

-910 GSLGVRVLGLDLP
+910 GSLGVRILGLEES
-923 QQQVPSIV
+923 QQAAPNII
-931 IQQTFNVT
+931 IQQTFHLT
-939 GNGDQALY
+939 GYGDQALQD
-947 EAMQE
+947 AMQE
-952 AARVGAKRG
+952 AARMGAKQG

-966 ARIQRDFQTN
+966 AKIQRDFLAK
-976 GKIRGTLGR
+976 GKIRGALER